1 MSFSSKRENSNNL
14 KEKDNLQSAGDT
26 FFDSLH
32 NSKISEN
39 TKTKFFQQ
47 NKKENNFYLAL
58 KCMRG
63 PDNDTFLLGTSEFS
77 ENNPNQTREE
87 NISRY
92 LHHPIIKEINK
103 EGNNL
108 IRIKPKQ
115 NYASIVNHPYISK
128 YNNMKNI
135 FTDILKSVKEIEKKE
150 NIIHPNNNNIV
161 NINEIEIKHKKNN
174 SSISNNNY
182 KNHSIYNNNILFGIK
197 SNQINSTTVTKGNNN
212 NQNNIDDDVKD
223 IKKQINYDNLEDLEE
238 SKDID
243 INNYIINE
251 ETNKN
256 NIDSENPILND
267 DDFFYGNTIQL
278 NYYKNYND
286 KNTDLKT
293 IQKNSISTK
302 KDEILVI
309 DSLNEA
315 GNNIN
320 NNQNS
325 QNVDINNKKDIRTSI
340 VKKLR
345 KKYERTAF
353 KNYIYN
359 TNPYKN
365 RYIYQSQELNKD
377 IIIKKDRK
385 KTVELNINTKTK
397 NQYMDNNMNINNTV
411 KHNINISAKN
421 FSELEDSLS
430 QLSNNIN
437 KNLLDNF
444 NNCGNFKNNEF
455 LMRYRNQNIENNG
468 NNNINNNNQ
477 NMNYNYNSHLKKS
490 QSRQST
496 PADLLDFISNK
507 SDNNSNLNTNNNN
520 NNNINTN
527 ANINKI
533 NNNNEIQINNNSD
546 NNNNTF
552 VIKNIENKLDIY
564 SDGSNNNVN
573 CDINRSTKSEL
584 KENNEQNNNLLF
596 HSQTQTQNQIYEI
609 SSSNKYNN
617 ENENTNTDN
626 FYDFITPEKNP
637 EATMRRNFTLL
648 TPLYYRNSSKS
659 NDININYKCH
669 SCNYNINKINLE
681 KNFSNISNKNINEE
695 EKQNSIKSK
704 KSTLNSKNSFYLIE
718 NKDKIINSHI
728 IPHPQPETI
737 YDLTFYKNLI
747 ENNSKIKRI
756 NYKNILRNQKKIKW
770 EDRLHTMVWMMEIC
784 EEFAFKRDTFH
795 YACNYLDNYLTFGNE
810 KIKNKKTLE
819 LIGITCISISGK
831 IEEVQIPKLKE
842 YANSI
847 DESFE
852 IKDIIDMEQNIC
864 STLGW
869 KLINVNINTWLNW
882 YTCQWDLYIDSVD
895 DIKSQLLKYIKE
907 DDIIYYKKS
916 NDNSY
921 YNYRI
926 ICQLVDIIILDY
938 YSYTFESRVLMA
950 ASLFVVICI
959 NYKFDYNFKKQTFRQ
974 QNDFSAYIFE
984 VYNQFLSQS
993 FDYNFNDE
1001 IIQKAL
1007 AYCYQFKNFNF
1018 TYDIPLLY
1026 QIHQEL
1032 LENGNYEDFVSYQT
1046 TNDNIEDY
1054 LKDIIVKRNKKNCSE
1069 KTTSSTDKNKFTS
1082 YKKATK

>member
-1 MSFSSKRENSNNL
+1 
-14 KEKDNLQSAGDT
+14 
-26 FFDSLH
+26 
-32 NSKISEN
+32 
-39 TKTKFFQQ
+39 
-47 NKKENNFYLAL
+47 
-58 KCMRG
+58 
-63 PDNDTFLLGTSEFS
+63 
-77 ENNPNQTREE
+77 
-87 NISRY
+87 
-92 LHHPIIKEINK
+92 
-103 EGNNL
+103 
-108 IRIKPKQ
+108 
-115 NYASIVNHPYISK
+115 
-128 YNNMKNI
+128 
-135 FTDILKSVKEIEKKE
+135 
-150 NIIHPNNNNIV
+150 
-161 NINEIEIKHKKNN
+161 
-174 SSISNNNY
+174 
-182 KNHSIYNNNILFGIK
+182 
-197 SNQINSTTVTKGNNN
+197 
-212 NQNNIDDDVKD
+212 
-223 IKKQINYDNLEDLEE
+223 
-238 SKDID
+238 
-243 INNYIINE
+243 
-251 ETNKN
+251 
-256 NIDSENPILND
+256 
-267 DDFFYGNTIQL
+267 
-278 NYYKNYND
+278 
-286 KNTDLKT
+286 
-293 IQKNSISTK
+293 
-302 KDEILVI
+302 
-309 DSLNEA
+309 
-315 GNNIN
+315 
-320 NNQNS
+320 
-325 QNVDINNKKDIRTSI
+325 
-340 VKKLR
+340 
-345 KKYERTAF
+345 
-353 KNYIYN
+353 
-359 TNPYKN
+359 
-365 RYIYQSQELNKD
+365 
-377 IIIKKDRK
+377 
-385 KTVELNINTKTK
+385 VELNINTKTK
-397 NQYMDNNMNINNTV
+397 NQYMDNNNNNINNTV

-444 NNCGNFKNNEF
+444 NNCGNYKNNEF
-455 LMRYRNQNIENNG
+455 LMRYRNQNIENN
-468 NNNINNNNQ
+468 NNNNQ
-477 NMNYNYNSHLKKS
+477 NMNCNAFLKKCES
-490 QSRQST
+490 QQST

-507 SDNNSNLNTNNNN
+507 SDNNLNTNNN
-520 NNNINTN
+520 IN
-527 ANINKI
+527 ANINNI
-533 NNNNEIQINNNSD
+533 NINNNEIQINNNND
-546 NNNNTF
+546 INNNTF
-552 VIKNIENKLDIY
+552 VIKNIENKLDIC
-564 SDGSNNNVN
+564 SDASNNNVN

-584 KENNEQNNNLLF
+584 KDNNELNNNLLF
-596 HSQTQTQNQIYEI
+596 HSQTKNQIYEI

-617 ENENTNTDN
+617 ENENENTNTDN
-626 FYDFITPEKNP
+626 FYDYITPEKNP
-637 EATMRRNFTLL
+637 EATMRRNFTLF
-648 TPLYYRNSSKS
+648 TPIYYRNSTKS
-659 NDININYKCH
+659 NDINYKCN
-669 SCNYNINKINLE
+669 SCNFNVNKINF
-681 KNFSNISNKNINEE
+681 KKKFSNISNEIINED

-704 KSTLNSKNSFYLIE
+704 KSILNSKNSFYLIE
-718 NKDKIINSHI
+718 NKDKIINSDI
-728 IPHPQPETI
+728 ASHPQPETI

-747 ENNSKIKRI
+747 ENNSKIKKI
-756 NYKNILRNQKKIKW
+756 NYKNILKNQKKIKW

-795 YACNYLDNYLTFGNE
+795 YACNYFDNYLTFGNE

-907 DDIIYYKKS
+907 GDIIYYKKS

-938 YSYTFESRVLMA
+938 YSYNFESRVLMA

-1001 IIQKAL
+1001 IMQKAL

-1018 TYDIPLLY
+1018 TYEIPLLY

>member
-1 MSFSSKRENSNNL
+1 MSFSSKREISKKQ

-39 TKTKFFQQ
+39 TKNNFVQP
-47 NKKENNFYLAL
+47 NNKENTIKTHNFYLAL
-58 KCMRG
+58 KCMLG
-63 PDNDTFLLGTSEFS
+63 PDIDTFLLGTSEFS

-92 LHHPIIKEINK
+92 LHRPIIKEINK

-108 IRIKPKQ
+108 VRIKPMQ
-115 NYASIVNHPYISK
+115 NYASIVNFPYISK

-135 FTDILKSVKEIEKKE
+135 FTDILKSVKEIEENK
-150 NIIHPNNNNIV
+150 NIINNNNNNHNNNKNNIINV
-161 NINEIEIKHKKNN
+161 NVNEIEINHTKNN
-174 SSISNNNY
+174 SSISNNIFTNHNNY
-182 KNHSIYNNNILFGIK
+182 HTNKILFGIK
-197 SNQINSTTVTKGNNN
+197 SNQINSTTVTKGNSNN
-212 NQNNIDDDVKD
+212 KNNIDDDVKD
-223 IKKQINYDNLEDLEE
+223 IKKRINYDNLEDLEE

-243 INNYIINE
+243 INNYIIQE

-256 NIDSENPILND
+256 NNDDNDNLLLND
-267 DDFFYGNTIQL
+267 DDNNSNIFPLEN
-278 NYYKNYND
+278 NK
-286 KNTDLKT
+286 DLKT

-309 DSLNEA
+309 DSLNE
-315 GNNIN
+315 GDNNNVNNIN
-320 NNQNS
+320 NDQNT
-325 QNVDINNKKDIRTSI
+325 DTINKKVVKTSTI
-340 VKKLR
+340 KKLR
-345 KKYERTAF
+345 KKYERTVF

-359 TNPYKN
+359 TNPSIN
-365 RYIYQSQELNKD
+365 RHLYENKELNKD

-385 KTVELNINTKTK
+385 KTAEININKKTK
-397 NQYMDNNMNINNTV
+397 NQNIDNNYNYTV
-411 KHNINISAKN
+411 KRNINISTKK

-455 LMRYRNQNIENNG
+455 LMRYRYQNNQNNNN
-468 NNNINNNNQ
+468 NNNINDNQ
-477 NMNYNYNSHLKKS
+477 NMNYIEKLNKYESHL
-490 QSRQST
+490 ST
-496 PADLLDFISNK
+496 PAELLDFISNK
-507 SDNNSNLNTNNNN
+507 SDNNLNTNNNGENN
-520 NNNINTN
+520 NNNINN
-527 ANINKI
+527 NNIN
-533 NNNNEIQINNNSD
+533 NDVQSYQNNE
-546 NNNNTF
+546 NNTF

-564 SDGSNNNVN
+564 QDVSNNNLN
-573 CDINRSTKSEL
+573 FETNRSAKSEI
-584 KENNEQNNNLLF
+584 KINNIQNNLL
-596 HSQTQTQNQIYEI
+596 SMNQTQNQIYEI
-609 SSSNKYNN
+609 SSSNKNVNN

-626 FYDFITPEKNP
+626 FYDFITPDKNP
-637 EATMRRNFTLL
+637 EATIRRNFSLHS
-648 TPLYYRNSSKS
+648 PFYYKNSYFYSKS
-659 NDININYKCH
+659 NDTSYKCH
-669 SCNYNINKINLE
+669 SCNQINF
-681 KNFSNISNKNINEE
+681 KNDFSIISNQENEN
-695 EKQNSIKSK
+695 QNSIKTK
-704 KSTLNSKNSFYLIE
+704 KSYLKHKNFFYLIE
-718 NKDKIINSHI
+718 KKEQIINSYTP
-728 IPHPQPETI
+728 PHPQPETI

-747 ENNSKIKRI
+747 ENNSKIKKI
-756 NYKNILRNQKKIKW
+756 NYKNFLKNQKKLKW
-770 EDRLHTMVWMMEIC
+770 EDRLHTMVWMMQIC

-795 YACNYLDNYLTFGNE
+795 YACNYFDNYLNFGNE
-810 KIKNKKTLE
+810 KIKHKKILE

-842 YANSI
+842 YSNSI

-852 IKDIIDMEQNIC
+852 IRDIIDMEQNIC
-864 STLGW
+864 SSLGW

-895 DIKSQLLKYIKE
+895 DIKEQLLKYIKE
-907 DDIIYYKKS
+907 EDIIYYKKS

-938 YSYTFESRVLMA
+938 YSYNFESRVLMA
-950 ASLFVVICI
+950 VSLFVVICI
-959 NYKFDYNFKKQTFRQ
+959 NYKFDYNFKKHNFRQ
-974 QNDFSAYIFE
+974 QTDFSNYIFD

-993 FDYNFNDE
+993 FDYNFNDDN
-1001 IIQKAL
+1001 IQKAL

-1046 TNDNIEDY
+1046 TNDNIEEY
-1054 LKDIIVKRNKKNCSE
+1054 LKDIIVKRNKKSSSE
-1069 KTTSSTDKNKFTS
+1069 KTTSNTDKNKFTS
-1082 YKKATK
+1082 NKKNNK